1 MDYQFFI
8 GLLLGSMLTFVYV
21 VWTLKRLYHPVIQAQ
36 QAALRDYKNARN
48 VFNDKP
54 F

>member
-1 MDYQFFI
+1 MEYQFFV
-8 GLLLGSMLTFVYV
+8 GLFLGSFLTFVYV